1 LQEITSDILPQI
13 LQISADIKEIHLCDI
28 MGKRDL
34 ETCFSPALYE
44 PERHAGS
51 IIVIIDILRA
61 TSAICTAFENGAS
74 SIIPVATVP
83 EARDYKERGYLVAAE
98 RDGYVLDFADFGNS
112 PFNFTREKV
121 AGKTIVYSTTNGTGI
136 IRLASSAGKIVIG
149 SFLNISSLSRWISDQ
164 NNDVVLF
171 CAGWKNRFNL
181 EDTICAGAIAEKL
194 LFTSLYSTICDSTH
208 ASLDLWS
215 LAKDDPIGYIE
226 KAAQRSRLRDKKL
239 DDCISFC
246 LTADYTQMIPVI
258 KDGVLVSM

>member
-1 LQEITSDILPQI
+1 
-13 LQISADIKEIHLCDI
+13 

-61 TSAICTAFENGAS
+61 TSAICTAFEHGAA
-74 SIIPVATVP
+74 SIIPVADIA
-83 EARDYKERGYLVAAE
+83 EARNYKERGFLVAAE

-112 PFNFTREKV
+112 PFNFTRNKV
-121 AGKTIVYSTTNGTGI
+121 GGKTIVYSTTNGTGI
-136 IRLASSAGKIVIG
+136 IRLASSADKIVIG
-149 SFLNISSLSRWISDQ
+149 SFLNLGSLSKWISDQ
-164 NNDVVLF
+164 DKDVVLF

-194 LFTSLYSTICDSTH
+194 MSTTLYSTICDSTL
-208 ASLDLWS
+208 AALDLWS
-215 LAKDDPIGYIE
+215 LAKNDLPGYID

-239 DDCISFC
+239 DDCITFC
-246 LTADYTQMIPVI
+246 LTTDYTKKIPVI
-258 KDGVLVSM
+258 RDGVLVSM